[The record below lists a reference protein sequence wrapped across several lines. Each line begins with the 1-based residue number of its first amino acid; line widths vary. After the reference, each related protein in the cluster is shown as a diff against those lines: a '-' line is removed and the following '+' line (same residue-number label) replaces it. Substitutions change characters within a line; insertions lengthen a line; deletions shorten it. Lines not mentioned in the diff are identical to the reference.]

1 MEPEYPHQHSRSSAA
16 PTSTGGVLAMEKDE
30 SAKPLNDFPS
40 IRKLQFM
47 QRLQKQAQQRGG
59 MDMGFVHPTP

>member
-1 MEPEYPHQHSRSSAA
+1 
-16 PTSTGGVLAMEKDE
+16 MEKDE
-30 SAKPLNDFPS
+30 SANPLNDFPS